1 MDGDV
6 DDRIRATIRTG
17 ESVAAP
23 ARCLPSDLNE
33 QQSRALD
40 LVRDS
45 VIAVDPEGYLTY
57 LNHAAEQLSGWSSR
71 ELAGRAA
78 RTTLFAASKSSFDAA
93 WREVR
98 DKGEWS
104 GTIAQCT
111 KSGGECLVESHWSAV
126 YEKGASKITSILI
139 VSTESASVNLTAADL
154 VHEIR
159 NPLARIKGV
168 ADAFLQ
174 RSQLTQQER
183 EWMEAVRHEVM
194 KIDACLRELL
204 NPSQHRVFNLTE
216 CLLSDL
222 IGRVVLLATQ
232 SVNDRQIHV
241 EFIDATTE
249 PIFMP
254 PDSSRIEDAVLNL
267 VLNAIDSIEEKGR
280 VSVYLRRRKSATGD
294 GEALIEVTDTGG
306 GIPPEIRERIFEPL
320 FTTKSEGTGLGL
332 AAVRRT
338 AAAYHGRITFRT
350 RIGRG
355 STFVLALPLRSQLN
369 LNEDP
374 KWRLSLL
381 Y

>member
-1 MDGDV
+1 MDGAV
-6 DDRIRATIRTG
+6 DDRIRATIRTD
-17 ESVAAP
+17 ESASAP
-23 ARCLPSDLNE
+23 ARCLSSDLNE
-33 QQSRALD
+33 QQSRALN

-45 VIAVDPEGYLTY
+45 VVAVDSEGYITY
-57 LNHAAEQLSGWSSR
+57 LNHAAEQLSGWSLR
-71 ELAGRAA
+71 ELVGRAA
-78 RTTLFAASKSSFDAA
+78 RTTLFAVSKSSFDAA

-98 DKGEWS
+98 DTGEWR
-104 GTIAQCT
+104 GTIAQRT
-111 KSGGECLVESHWSAV
+111 KSGDECLVESHWSAV
-126 YEKGASKITSILI
+126 YEEQSSRMTSILMI
-139 VSTESASVNLTAADL
+139 GRESSGMNLTAADL
-154 VHEIR
+154 AHEIR
-159 NPLARIKGV
+159 NPLAGIKGV

-183 EWMEAVRHEVM
+183 EWMEAVRHEVT

-204 NPSQHRVFNLTE
+204 DPSQHRVFNVPE
-216 CLLSDL
+216 SLLSDA

-232 SVNDRQIHV
+232 SINDRQINV

-267 VLNAIDSIEEKGR
+267 VLNAIDSIEGNGR
-280 VSVYLRRRKSATGD
+280 VSVYLRRLNSANGD
-294 GEALIEVTDTGG
+294 GEAVIEVTDTGG
-306 GIPPEIRERIFEPL
+306 GIPLEIRDRIFDAF
-320 FTTKSEGTGLGL
+320 FTTKSEGIGLGL

-338 AAAYHGRITFRT
+338 AAAYHGRVTFRT

-355 STFVLALPLRSQLN
+355 SNFVLALPLRSQLN
-369 LNEDP
+369 FTEDP

>member
-1 MDGDV
+1 MDRAV
-6 DDRIRATIRTG
+6 DDRTRATIPTG
-17 ESVAAP
+17 ESVSAP
-23 ARCLPSDLNE
+23 SRCPASDLKE

-45 VIAVDPEGYLTY
+45 VIALDPEEHITY
-57 LNHAAEQLSGWSSR
+57 LNHAAEQLSGWTAS
-71 ELAGRAA
+71 EVLGRAA
-78 RTTLFAASKSSFDAA
+78 RTTLFAVSKSSFDTA

-98 DKGEWS
+98 DKGEWR
-104 GTIAQCT
+104 GTISQCT
-111 KSGGECLVESHWSAV
+111 KSGGECLVESHWCAV
-126 YEKGASKITSILI
+126 YEKQASRIASILI
-139 VSTESASVNLTAADL
+139 VSTESSSTNLTAANV

-159 NPLARIKGV
+159 NPLAGIKGV

-183 EWMEAVRHEVM
+183 EWMEAVRHEVA

-204 NPSQHRVFNLTE
+204 DPSQRRVSNATE
-216 CLLSDL
+216 CSLSDVVS
-222 IGRVVLLATQ
+222 RVVLLATQ
-232 SVNDRQIHV
+232 SLNDRQINV

-267 VLNAIDSIEEKGR
+267 VLNAIDSIGGNGR
-280 VSVYLRRRKSATGD
+280 VSVYLRRRNSENGD
-294 GEALIEVTDTGG
+294 GEVLIEVTDNGS
-306 GIPPEIRERIFEPL
+306 GIPLEIRGRIFEPL
-320 FTTKSEGTGLGL
+320 FSTKREGTGLGL

-338 AAAYHGRITFRT
+338 AAAYHGRITFKT
-350 RIGRG
+350 RIGSG

-369 LNEDP
+369 LTENP